1 MLEFSECKQKW
12 IWNMI
17 FIRIPK
23 NASTSIYSHLGDFN
37 LVKKYEKHFN
47 DCFFNEKLY
56 KKWFSPT
63 HAKPDEIYRIF
74 GGMVKN
80 YMSFAIVRNPF
91 DRAVSMFQF
100 AKENNLGDLYNQNN
114 DFSFSQF
121 CEIMNE
127 NHLNNE
133 KNFIAIHQQT
143 EWLQGMFEPDFILQF
158 ENLKKDFEEMLQ
170 ICRIKHVNSNIPH
183 QNSSNRSSYQN
194 YYNGKTQKI
203 IAKIFE
209 KDLDTFKYSF

>member
-1 MLEFSECKQKW
+1 
-12 IWNMI
+12 MI

-37 LVKKYEKHFN
+37 LIKKYEKHFH

-100 AKENNLGDLYNQNN
+100 AKENKLGDLYHQNN
-114 DFSFSQF
+114 DFSFEQF
-121 CEIMNE
+121 CEIVNE
-127 NHLNNE
+127 SHSNNE
-133 KNFIAIHQQT
+133 KNFIATHQQT
-143 EWLQGMFEPDFILQF
+143 EWLEGIFVPNFILQF

-170 ICRIKHVNSNIPH
+170 ICHIKHINSNIPH
-183 QNSSNRSSYQN
+183 KNSSNRSEYQN
-194 YYNGKTQKI
+194 YYNGKTKKI
-203 IAKIFE
+203 VAKIFE